1 MDVGMVRQRRLAD
14 DIVAQLETMILEGTL
29 KAGERLP
36 AERVLAERFGVSRPS
51 LREAIQKLA
60 AKGLLISRHGGGT
73 FVAESLGSTFSD
85 PLLHL
90 LENNSDAQRDLLEFR
105 HTLEGSCAYYAA
117 LRATE
122 VDQKRLTEAFSA
134 LQDCYAREG
143 RVTRA
148 EEGAADAQF
157 HLAIAE
163 ASHNAVLLH
172 TIRGLFDLLK
182 RNVVT
187 NIGGMYALRDETRDM
202 LMSQHRELYEAI
214 MARRAVEARDVIHRH
229 INYVQ
234 EVLAE
239 GQQEAQRLAR
249 AQRRQERAG
258 ASQGGMMGAAGLA
271 GEAVSAPPGA
281 DQSSLPLVRMARW
294 ISRSESRS
302 FSVWRLSNSFLPL
315 ARAIS
320 HLIMCFFQY
329 SDSAT
334 QA

>member
-1 MDVGMVRQRRLAD
+1 MEIGQVRQRRLSD

-60 AKGLLISRHGGGT
+60 ARGLLVSRQGGGNY
-73 FVAESLGSTFSD
+73 VAESLGSTFSD

-90 LENNSDAQRDLLEFR
+90 LESNTEAQRDLLEFR

-122 VDQKRLTEAFSA
+122 LDRQRLSEAFAA
-134 LQDCYAREG
+134 LQDCYSRSAS
-143 RVTRA
+143 VTRA
-148 EEGAADAQF
+148 EEGAADASF

-187 NIGGMYALRDETRDM
+187 NIGGMYAQRDETRDM
-202 LMSQHRELYEAI
+202 LINQHRALFEAI
-214 MARRAVEARDVIHRH
+214 MQGRAEQARELSNRH
-229 INYVQ
+229 IDYVQ
-234 EVLAE
+234 EVLSE
-239 GQQEAQRLAR
+239 VQQEVRRVAR
-249 AQRRQERAG
+249 AQRRG
-258 ASQGGMMGAAGLA
+258 AVKS
-271 GEAVSAPPGA
+271 
-281 DQSSLPLVRMARW
+281 
-294 ISRSESRS
+294 
-302 FSVWRLSNSFLPL
+302 
-315 ARAIS
+315 
-320 HLIMCFFQY
+320 
-329 SDSAT
+329 
-334 QA
+334 